1 MKNFLIKIRYCGYS
15 ADFNVTCEDSAV
27 GIEKAILDKL
37 GKNEVKFEKNGFTSK
52 IVNGWPMRR
61 LQVTQDLYIQKKSLE
76 LEWQQEHLKEGKY
89 NINMSYIDKKI
100 QEVVKEI
107 IAKEFEQA
115 TIQTKI
121 EDAKSEVSIAT

>member
-1 MKNFLIKIRYCGYS
+1 M
-15 ADFNVTCEDSAV
+15 
-27 GIEKAILDKL
+27 
-37 GKNEVKFEKNGFTSK
+37 
-52 IVNGWPMRR
+52 
-61 LQVTQDLYIQKKSLE
+61 TQDLYITKKSLE

-100 QEVVKEI
+100 QEIVKEI

>member
-1 MKNFLIKIRYCGYS
+1 M
-15 ADFNVTCEDSAV
+15 
-27 GIEKAILDKL
+27 
-37 GKNEVKFEKNGFTSK
+37 
-52 IVNGWPMRR
+52 
-61 LQVTQDLYIQKKSLE
+61 E

-89 NINMSYIDKKI
+89 SINMSYIDKKI
-100 QEVVKEI
+100 QEIVKQI